1 MKRPVYLFFNTIL
14 FTLFILILSTLA
26 NRAVIQYQL
35 KHNAIQ
41 TQGMVTEIYEYQY
54 AIVSFS
60 DKQGKSH
67 QLRISAN
74 NLNVTKKGQQVPVWY
89 RPERPQLA
97 VAINPP
103 QINWKGIL
111 PGVFFTIVFMTL
123 TCVFLIS
130 NIRFYTN
137 KWRSKNWQAIYGAKI
152 KTVQEIKYKIPTYWT
167 IQLICAKQG
176 SEQEFISHYLWT
188 SYRGSERMNI
198 LNETVTVY
206 IHPNDPQKYFID
218 TTELESKIRQHDKTL
233 SLIKSKPKE

>member
-1 MKRPVYLFFNTIL
+1 MKRPVYLLFNTIL
-14 FTLFILILSTLA
+14 FTLFILLLSALL
-26 NRAVIQYQL
+26 NRASVQYQL
-35 KHNAIQ
+35 KQHAVQ
-41 TQGMVTEIYEYQY
+41 TQGIVIEKQDHQY
-54 AIVSFS
+54 VIVSFS
-60 DKQGKSH
+60 DKKGKPH
-67 QLRISAN
+67 QFRITSN
-74 NLNVTKKGQQVPVWY
+74 NLTIATDHQVPVWY
-89 RPERPQLA
+89 LPEQPQLA

-111 PGVFFTIVFMTL
+111 PGLFFSMVFMVL
-123 TCVFLIS
+123 TGVFLLS
-130 NIRFYTN
+130 NIRFYWL
-137 KWRSKNWQAIYGAKI
+137 KWKSKDWQPVCTQI
-152 KTVQEIKYKIPTYWT
+152 KTIREVKYKIPTYWT